1 MLGGPWLELIALVGG
16 TVHSMAPGVAP
27 EVATV
32 VIDGERIVAV
42 GRDVEIPEGARR
54 IDASGWHLIPG
65 LIDGFAYFD
74 PDHDPLYV
82 AAGVTLVRDHGNDLG
97 TIFDLREG
105 ASRERIPG
113 PALSIAG
120 AVIDGMPPSTSE
132 ALILRDAQ
140 EVAAKLPQLL
150 GEEVDF
156 LAFQSNLSR
165 DAWHKLIELAHA
177 ANLQVWGPAPEDVT
191 LARIL
196 ELRQDGLLFLDALRP
211 PSARWDQVQP
221 GELEPT
227 VLRVAEAGLRVV
239 PLLRASARLVD
250 DPGADAAEFAWL
262 GPQYVGLW
270 RGELEARRKAFD
282 EDLMRRGAAVLAAQR
297 ALVARLHRSGV
308 PLVPGSG
315 APHPWLLPGRGL
327 HRELAEWQAAG
338 IEPREVLRL
347 ATAGAA
353 SALALEDRGT
363 IEPGKIADLVALA
376 RDPAQGAAALE
387 EIAMVVVRGRALA
400 REDLDALLER
410 ARREAARE
418 QAAAQRPVEVQP
430 PRLPEGEVLL
440 AGYSESGTP
449 AGRLAGERWAVV
461 READGAIDF
470 CGRRVVPGGSGDRGV
485 EVEVRQRLVKGE
497 LESFQV
503 ALRTAG
509 HELVVRGLWTAN
521 RFRVERRR
529 DGAFLDNDDA
539 REHVAA
545 VDVGSLTTLM
555 LVNHARS
562 EGKFPVLV
570 LQEGL
575 QMEVVGWKL
584 DRDEKGDVRLAT
596 HEGLKLASFRPDGS
610 LVRAYEQKGSGA
622 VETITREVDDRGGA
636 GLPVSEAA
644 KRRVEASAPTPPGAA
659 GGAKK
664 E

>member
-1 MLGGPWLELIALVGG
+1 MLPVPWLDLIALVGG
-16 TVHSMAPGVAP
+16 TVHSMAPGAAP

-42 GRDVEIPEGARR
+42 GRDAEIPEGARR

-82 AAGVTLVRDHGNDLG
+82 TAGVTLVRDHGNDLG
-97 TIFDLREG
+97 TIFDLREQ
-105 ASRERIPG
+105 ASRERTPG

-132 ALILRDAQ
+132 ALILRDAR

-150 GEEVDF
+150 GEGVDF
-156 LAFQSNLSR
+156 LAFQANLSR
-165 DAWHKLIELAHA
+165 GAWAKLIELAHA
-177 ANLQVWGPAPEDVT
+177 ASLQVWGPAPEDVT
-191 LARIL
+191 LAQIL

-211 PSARWDQVQP
+211 QSARWDQVQP
-221 GELEPT
+221 DELEPT
-227 VLRVAEAGLRVV
+227 VGRIAEAGLRIV
-239 PLLRASARLVD
+239 PLLRASARLID
-250 DPGADAAEFAWL
+250 DPGAEPAELAWL

-270 RGELEARRKAFD
+270 RGELEARRKALD
-282 EDLMRRGAAVLAAQR
+282 EGLLNRGTAALEAQR
-297 ALVARLHRSGV
+297 ALVARLHTAGV

-338 IEPREVLRL
+338 IEPGEVLRL
-347 ATAGAA
+347 ATAGVA
-353 SALALEDRGT
+353 SALGLEERGT
-363 IEPGKIADLVALA
+363 LEPGKIADLVALA
-376 RDPAQGAAALE
+376 RDPAQGVDALE

-400 REDLDALLER
+400 REDLDALREG

-418 QAAAQRPVEVQP
+418 RAEAERPVEVQA

-440 AGYSESGTP
+440 SGYSESGTP

-461 READGAIDF
+461 READGAIHF

-497 LESFQV
+497 LDSFQV
-503 ALRTAG
+503 TLRTAG

-529 DGAFLDNDDA
+529 DGAFLDNDNA
-539 REHVAA
+539 GEHVVA
-545 VDVGSLTTLM
+545 VDAGSLTTLM
-555 LVNHARS
+555 LVHHARG
-562 EGKFPVLV
+562 EGPFPVLV
-570 LQEGL
+570 LHEGL
-575 QMEVVGWKL
+575 EMEVVRWRL
-584 DRDEKGDVRLAT
+584 DRDPKADIRLAT
-596 HEGLKLASFRPDGS
+596 HEGLKLASFAPDGS
-610 LVRAYEQKGSGA
+610 LLRAYERRGSAA
-622 VETITREVDDRGGA
+622 VETVTRDADNRGGA
-636 GLPVSEAA
+636 GLPLSEAA
-644 KRRVEASAPTPPGAA
+644 KRRVEAGAPAEAGAA
-659 GGAKK
+659 GGVKK
-664 E
+664 D